1 MSVEDIRNELY
12 KSQDIKYR
20 DFQSK
25 LIPNI
30 DPETVI
36 GVRTPILRKLA
47 KDLSKNEDIRD
58 FLKDVPHRY
67 FDENQLHAFLIS
79 GMKDY
84 DECLKELKCFLP
96 FIDNWATCDQLSPKV
111 FKKHRRELIPE
122 IKKWIKSDE
131 TYTVRFGIGMLMEHF
146 LDEDFDVSYPDLVAS
161 IRSEEYYV
169 NMMSAWYFATALAKQ
184 YEDILPFIENNRL
197 DIWTHNKTIQK
208 AVESFRITDE
218 QKAYLK
224 SLKVK
229 NK

>member
-1 MSVEDIRNELY
+1 MPVEDIRNELY

-111 FKKHRRELIPE
+111 FKKHRRELLPE

-146 LDEDFDVSYPDLVAS
+146 LDEDFDVSYPELVAS

-169 NMMSAWYFATALAKQ
+169 KMMSAWYFATALAKQ

-218 QKAYLK
+218 QKVYLK
-224 SLKVK
+224 TLKVK